1 LRLKWQSYEDN
12 EAMNFFGLKKP
23 KKTISPAKQASI
35 TLPNGEV
42 IDYQLSH
49 RARRT
54 IGLKITETGLIVHA
68 PNRIL
73 AFELNRI
80 LLEKADWILQK
91 LKARAAQTVPAIHWQ
106 SGAQLHLLG
115 NPITLQ
121 IQILNGFAIQDLKLN
136 GFKLPKIDFERDV
149 LQITTSTQLSDEK
162 IQLKVTQWYKKLAL
176 LDFTRRVEVFAA
188 KLGVAPPP
196 VTLSSAR
203 SRWGSCSSRGDVRL
217 NWRLLQAPPHIINY
231 VVCHEL
237 AHLKQMNHSPKFW
250 AQVAQL
256 YPDFKQAEKDLKA
269 LSPQLHRL

>member
-1 LRLKWQSYEDN
+1 
-12 EAMNFFGLKKP
+12 MNFFGLKKP
-23 KKTISPAKQASI
+23 KKPNAPAKQAQL

-54 IGLKITETGLIVHA
+54 IGLKITEAGLVVHA

-91 LKARAAQTVPAIHWQ
+91 LRSRAEQTVPTINWQ
-106 SGAQLHLLG
+106 MGTQLQLLG

-121 IQILNGFAIQDLKLN
+121 IQRLNGFEKAKTT
-136 GFKLPKIDFERDV
+136 FERDV
-149 LQITTSTQLSDEK
+149 LQISTSTQLSDEK
-162 IQLKVTQWYKKLAL
+162 LQLKVTQWYKKLAL

-196 VTLSSAR
+196 VSLSSAR

-217 NWRLLQAPPHIINY
+217 NWRLMQAPPHIINY

-237 AHLKQMNHSPKFW
+237 AHLKHMNHSAKFW

-269 LSPQLHRL
+269 LSPQLHRI